1 MYLATFFLFIL
12 HVELLFTYHNL
23 LPYINECTYIQKA
36 LDHSY
41 LSNLHGILGAGI
53 SPAISMKVNKLI
65 DRFSQKYQKF
75 ALYVNV
81 RITPN
86 C

>member
-1 MYLATFFLFIL
+1 MLFLAYCHSYIMYLAKFFVFIL

-53 SPAISMKVNKLI
+53 SPAISMKVIKI
-65 DRFSQKYQKF
+65 D
-75 ALYVNV
+75 
-81 RITPN
+81 
-86 C
+86 